1 MATKLSK
8 VAQGEREEA
17 RRRLLDIFAGQERP
31 TVYTVLRHVSA
42 SGNSRDISLFT
53 VRDGELSNITAL
65 AAKAMGENVKDRN
78 GQWVIRVGGC
88 GMDMGFH
95 IVWNLSYSLYEG
107 QERAGYVIRQEWA

>member
-17 RRRLLDIFAGQERP
+17 RRRLLDILADQERP

-53 VRDGELSNITAL
+53 VRDGKLSNITVV
-65 AAKAMGENVKDRN
+65 AAKAMGDKVRESN
-78 GQWVIRVGGC
+78 GQFAIRVGGC